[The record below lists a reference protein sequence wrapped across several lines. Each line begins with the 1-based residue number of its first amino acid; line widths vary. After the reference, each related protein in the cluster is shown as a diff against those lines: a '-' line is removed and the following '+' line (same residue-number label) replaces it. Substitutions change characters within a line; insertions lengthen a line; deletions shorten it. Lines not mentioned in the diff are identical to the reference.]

1 MGKRHAKEP
10 GTKPLSGTGNQAP
23 GRAKRART
31 PEARTQA
38 RHRGARHPKKS
49 RRVLCEGTAV
59 RYEFI
64 GHHHTQFR
72 IAVLCRVLRVSRS
85 GFYDWRAR
93 AAGAPGQSNSP
104 VLADISRMDP
114 VHPEAH
120 RAPTD

>member
-31 PEARTQA
+31 PEARTPG
-38 RHRGARHPKKS
+38 RHRGARHPKQS
-49 RRVLCEGTAV
+49 RRVRCEGTAV

-64 GHHHTQFR
+64 GQHHTQFR
-72 IAVLCRVLRVSRS
+72 MAVLCRVLRVSRS

-93 AAGAPGQSNSP
+93 APGARVQANARL
-104 VLADISRMDP
+104 LADILRMDP